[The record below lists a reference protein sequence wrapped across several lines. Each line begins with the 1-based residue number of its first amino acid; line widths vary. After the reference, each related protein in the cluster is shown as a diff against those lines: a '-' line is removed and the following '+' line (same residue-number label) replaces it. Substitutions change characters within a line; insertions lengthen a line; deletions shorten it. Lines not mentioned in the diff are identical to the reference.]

1 MHVRRHLGTV
11 YSFEL
16 ERVLHPAEI
25 LRAMGQVNFTLH
37 GVHLS
42 MNELTD
48 LVGEA
53 QALPGLAVA
62 TWALL
67 IATGTRCEGLWKR

>member
-1 MHVRRHLGTV
+1 
-11 YSFEL
+11 
-16 ERVLHPAEI
+16 
-25 LRAMGQVNFTLH
+25 MGQVNFTLH

-42 MNELTD
+42 MSELTD